1 MNHELIALLRL
12 LLKRHNNGHTPS
24 YTLLRVNE
32 GYAHIEVSMPQAP
45 AALAELAGSL
55 FTPSTPN
62 VDFLVMRQILR
73 ETGAATNRYACGIK
87 ASLAGAG
94 PGQLTITFSL
104 PTSAYNN
111 Y

>member
-1 MNHELIALLRL
+1 
-12 LLKRHNNGHTPS
+12 
-24 YTLLRVNE
+24 
-32 GYAHIEVSMPQAP
+32 MPQAP
-45 AALAELAGSL
+45 AALAESAGSL

-87 ASLAGAG
+87 ASLAGGDKKSVKGKGKSAVAYEAKYVTG
-94 PGQLTITFSL
+94 TDPCQLTITFSL